1 MLKKVAAV
9 LFMVGLVFS
18 VSAPGFAQE
27 AKKEAKK
34 QDRVEGQVAR
44 SNKDKSTLTVRVR
57 ETGAEKTVHYDAST
71 KWTSQYHGDKK
82 VNTIDASEVKDGDQ
96 VICMGSYDDKGEFQA
111 TMISKRLSHSPQ

>member
-34 QDRVEGQVAR
+34 DRVEGQVAR
-44 SNKDKSTLTVRVR
+44 SNKDNSTLTVRVR
-57 ETGAEKTVHYDAST
+57 ETGAQKTVHYDAST
-71 KWTSQYHGDKK
+71 KWTSQFHGDKK